1 MTPSITPF
9 LWFDNK
15 VPEAVAFYQSV
26 FPDTKVEAVND
37 TMATFE
43 LLGQRFYAL
52 NGGPQ
57 YKFTEATSFF
67 ISVETQEEV
76 DLYWDKLIA
85 NGGKES
91 RCGWLK
97 DQFGLSWQVVPQRL
111 VDLMTDKDTA
121 KAGRVMQAMLKM
133 RKIDVPTLEK
143 AALG

>member
-15 VPEAVAFYQSV
+15 VPEAVTFYQSV
-26 FPDTKVEAVND
+26 FPDAKVEVVND

-43 LLGQRFYAL
+43 LLGQRFHAL

-76 DLYWDKLIA
+76 DYFWDKLIA
-85 NGGKES
+85 DGGEES

-97 DQFGLSWQVVPQRL
+97 DQFGLSWQVVPTVLQRYMSAP
-111 VDLMTDKDTA
+111 DRDA
-121 KAGRVMQAMLKM
+121 ANRAIQAMLGM
-133 RKIDVPTLEK
+133 NKIIIADLDK
-143 AALG
+143 AFAG